1 MEQVLERL
9 QQLPEALQ
17 QEALRYLE
25 GFVALHTLAE
35 RGGQEHPAAKF
46 YGICAD
52 DPIKLDQEGIDTAL
66 DDSMVGA
73 FD

>member
-9 QQLPEALQ
+9 QELPEALQ
-17 QEALRYLE
+17 QEALHYLE
-25 GFVALHTLAE
+25 GFVAQHTSIK
-35 RGGQEHPAAKF
+35 RVGKEHPAAKF

-52 DPIKLDQEGIDTAL
+52 DPIALDQAGIDASL
-66 DDSMVGA
+66 DDDMVGA